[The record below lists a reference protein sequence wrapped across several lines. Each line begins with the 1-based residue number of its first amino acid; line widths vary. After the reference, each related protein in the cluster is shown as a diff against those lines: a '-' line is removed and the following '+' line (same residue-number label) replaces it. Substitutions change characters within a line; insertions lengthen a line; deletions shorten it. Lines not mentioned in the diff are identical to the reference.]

1 VRILVDTHVLI
12 WALMEPGRLSLEVS
26 GQLTSRSNDV
36 MFSAVSIWEIAIKT
50 ALGRTDF
57 RVSPRQIAAEAVRVG
72 FSELPLV
79 SDAAAQVADLPIVH
93 RDPFDRLLVVQALA
107 EGARLFTAD
116 AELQP
121 YSELIHII

>member
-1 VRILVDTHVLI
+1 
-12 WALMEPGRLSLEVS
+12 
-26 GQLTSRSNDV
+26 